1 MFLVVYVRYGCFN
14 CIIIFVYVVLE
25 NELRINFLID
35 NIYDCFDLF
44 ILWIES
50 LN

>member
-1 MFLVVYVRYGCFN
+1 MLDMDVLIDWF
-14 CIIIFVYVVLE
+14 IIIFVYVVLE

-44 ILWIES
+44 IL
-50 LN
+50 